1 MSICL
6 FLYHFL
12 WSQRTKKLGNWD
24 WIQIKIWFFHHKT
37 NSSTNLSKSNWMNI
51 INEFIFDSSINFC
64 WASSSTGIQNDSTH
78 CIINFLESSF
88 FFICYLFLG
97 LTFTLFFSSFFF
109 SIEMLLVL
117 NAPLLRIRMQP
128 LLVLSIQCVSY
139 HSIFLA
145 LSLIFHCIS
154 FFYSFWRNC
163 SYTVLGHLEYRLCSC
178 DSLAAYTYV

>member
-1 MSICL
+1 MVKE
-6 FLYHFL
+6 
-12 WSQRTKKLGNWD
+12 QKMGNWD

-64 WASSSTGIQNDSTH
+64 WASPSTGIQNDSPH

-88 FFICYLFLG
+88 FFISYLFLV
-97 LTFTLFFSSFFF
+97 LTFTLFFLF

-128 LLVLSIQCVSY
+128 LLVLSSQCASY
-139 HSIFLA
+139 HSVFLA
-145 LSLIFHCIS
+145 LSLIFIVFQ
-154 FFYSFWRNC
+154 FFLFLSTKLCCCTLYLALRIPI
-163 SYTVLGHLEYRLCSC
+163 VLLWFSRGL
-178 DSLAAYTYV
+178 YTYV

>member
-1 MSICL
+1 
-6 FLYHFL
+6 
-12 WSQRTKKLGNWD
+12 
-24 WIQIKIWFFHHKT
+24 
-37 NSSTNLSKSNWMNI
+37 MNI

-64 WASSSTGIQNDSTH
+64 WASPSTGIQNDSTH

-154 FFYSFWRNC
+154 FFIPFDEIVRTQY
-163 SYTVLGHLEYRLCSC
+163 LG
-178 DSLAAYTYV
+178 T